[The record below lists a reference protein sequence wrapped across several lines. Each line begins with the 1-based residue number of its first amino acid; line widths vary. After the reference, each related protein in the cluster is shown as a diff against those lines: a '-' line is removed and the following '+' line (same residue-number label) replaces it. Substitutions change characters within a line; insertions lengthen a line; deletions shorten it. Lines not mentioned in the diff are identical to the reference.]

1 MLTFLIITRYDI
13 DSYRYY
19 VTKRKKYKK
28 IAFFYIE
35 NISLSL
41 ILNSDGILLDLVC
54 SKIYMMSLLKINL

>member
-28 IAFFYIE
+28 ITFFYIE